1 MVLKDLIG
9 KEVIWKGNK
18 CPVLKVDIDKTGAN
32 VLQLKAEET
41 ETTKAEPWVD
51 IDEVRVDVY
60 FTARPRLFGTMV
72 DAYDGVAKVEWQDA
86 DGLLVPFRK
95 YPANH
100 EYAGQLM
107 LDKENRPIM
116 TMKVF
121 DCRLDE
127 LSLY

>member
-72 DAYDGVAKVEWQDA
+72 DAHDGYAKVEWQDA

-95 YPANH
+95 YPRGH
-100 EYAGQLM
+100 EYEGQLM
-107 LDKENRPIM
+107 IDKENRPIM
-116 TMKVF
+116 TMKIF

-127 LSLY
+127 ISLY

>member
-18 CPVLKVDIDKTGAN
+18 CPVLDVATDKTGAYA
-32 VLQLKAEET
+32 LQVKAEAT
-41 ETTKAEPWVD
+41 ETTKAEPWVQ
-51 IDEVRVDVY
+51 IDEVRIDVY

-72 DAYDGVAKVEWQDA
+72 DAHDNYAKVEWKDA

-107 LDKENRPIM
+107 LGPENRPLM

-121 DCRLDE
+121 DCDLSE
-127 LSLY
+127 ISLY